1 MVFLEQLLDLIISPY
16 GLLGISLSLILIL
29 QASPSRPRFHWF
41 LLALCGFS
49 ASLSKF
55 SDEFIKEPPPLIFP
69 LQQLRDA
76 GRPLTIVLLGLLLL
90 LAFKTRKGWRH
101 NIIPKPI
108 FYLVLVQAIIFLK
121 TLTYGSLEFA
131 FLSALTFGCLVLMVI
146 LGPSR
151 WLQDDRNF
159 QLGAWSVAMVGVI
172 FVIANSYQAAI
183 DLYPIIFV
191 HGWFLGTTG
200 NPQHAATLLTAT
212 IPCFLFLLTKPEQP
226 IWVKWFWTVLLGL
239 IALGLM
245 MTSSR
250 TGVLMALTSLLI
262 FYRRRQGLILRLGL
276 TFGVILAVV
285 FSFLDQ
291 GAASF
296 LLPDKLSSLNNTRG
310 IVWNALWQQFVNN
323 PIVGGPLLG
332 DRLGYGE
339 SSWLSAGAT
348 LGLLGFIPLV
358 LFGIE
363 CLRMI
368 RQLNHLSTRSSGYY
382 FPCSTVIAGLASLLV
397 GSFAEAYLLGTITFS
412 LLVLLIYLVLGNYL
426 LEKDRAISHIQSVG
440 FPIPNSG
447 YWSSRRMAE

>member
-1 MVFLEQLLDLIISPY
+1 MDFLEQLLELIASPY
-16 GLLGISLSLILIL
+16 GLIGIGLGLVIIL
-29 QASPSRPRFHWF
+29 QASPSRRRLHWF

-69 LQQLRDA
+69 LQQLREA
-76 GRPLTIVLLGLLLL
+76 GRPLTIVFLGLLLL

-101 NIIPKPI
+101 HITPKPI
-108 FYLVLVQAIIFLK
+108 FYLVLVQVIISLK
-121 TLTYGSLEFA
+121 TLAYGSLTFA
-131 FLSALTFGCLVLMVI
+131 LLSALTFGSLILMVI

-159 QLGAWSVAMVGVI
+159 QLGVWSVAMVGVI
-172 FVIANSYQAAI
+172 FAIANSYQAAI
-183 DLYPIIFV
+183 DLHPITFV

-226 IWVKWFWTVLLGL
+226 AWAKWFWALSLGVITLGL
-239 IALGLM
+239 I
-245 MTSSR
+245 MTASR
-250 TGVLMALTSLLI
+250 TGVLMAIASLLI
-262 FYRRRQGLILRLGL
+262 FYRHRKRLLLRLGL
-276 TFGVILAVV
+276 ILGLPLVIT

-291 GAASF
+291 GNSGL
-296 LLPDKLSSLNNTRG
+296 LLPNKLSSLDNTRE
-310 IVWNALWQQFVNN
+310 IVWQALWQQFLNN
-323 PIVGGPLLG
+323 PIAGGPLLG

-348 LGLLGFIPLV
+348 LGLLGLVPLV
-358 LFGIE
+358 MFGIE

-368 RQLNHLSTRSSGYY
+368 QQLNHLSTKNPGYY
-382 FPCSTVIAGLASLLV
+382 FPCSTIIAGLASLLV

-426 LEKDRAISHIQSVG
+426 LEKDRAISQIQATG
-440 FPIPNSG
+440 FSTPNPS
-447 YWSSRRMAE
+447 YRFR